1 MLSFRFAP
9 AVAGVLLCAAVACS
23 PDVRKFEAQD
33 VEGPPEVQVDVVDQ
47 HAEQFETDVP
57 ERPAGSEEEQIAA
70 AYILGTLQQNGYFAR
85 LDPVPVA
92 DLFRSTNV
100 IAEPEG
106 GGEDPDAIVVVPYG
120 TGPDS
125 PDNNE
130 AIGLFLE
137 LSRALNVAAPGHK
150 VQFAALG
157 AEYSDREGGSLGS
170 RRLAKF
176 LMDEGQD
183 PLVIQLVDISAEGSS
198 FVATGP
204 GADDLDEIEQD
215 IEGGA
220 STTQRNS
227 IHLEGPDVFSAA
239 GFDRILVQGG
249 SEILGPVL
257 LQFLSELGD

>member
-1 MLSFRFAP
+1 MSRFRFAP
-9 AVAGVLLCAAVACS
+9 VVAGVLLCSLAACTG
-23 PDVRKFEAQD
+23 DVRKFEAQD
-33 VEGPPEVQVDVVDQ
+33 VEGPPEVQVDVVEQ
-47 HAEQFETDVP
+47 HAEQFQTDVP

-106 GGEDPDAIVVVPYG
+106 GAEDPDAIVVVPYG

-176 LMDEGQD
+176 LVDEGQD
-183 PLVIQLVDISAEGSS
+183 PLVIQLIDVSSDASQPFKAYGDRADEANQVMLDITGGNSLTDEMRTVD
-198 FVATGP
+198 
-204 GADDLDEIEQD
+204 
-215 IEGGA
+215 
-220 STTQRNS
+220 
-227 IHLEGPDVFSAA
+227 PDVFAKA
-239 GFDRILVQGG
+239 GFERMLVVGDP
-249 SEILGPVL
+249 ETAGPVL
-257 LQFLSELGD
+257 LQFLSELGG